1 MATKAWVKKDTC
13 IACGVCPSLAP
24 QIFGFGDDGL
34 AENIIDPENKEAIPE
49 DLTELAEEAMR
60 SCPVDAIVVE

>member
-34 AENIIDPENKEAIPE
+34 AENILDAEAKEAIPE
-49 DLTELAEEAMR
+49 DLTDLAEEAKT
-60 SCPVDAIVVE
+60 SCPVEAIVVE